1 MAIPAVLVPVFHS
14 MRKVCMNILVR
25 VKYIHVD
32 QRDRGSSTTVS
43 MQF

>member
-25 VKYIHVD
+25 VIIHVD
-32 QRDRGSSTTVS
+32 QQDRGSSMTVS